1 MLHSF
6 ICLASFVMYSGDLPV
21 PTYTPETEPPMA
33 YFDVVPQQDVTG
45 VFEVGVVAY
54 HLEGMDRV
62 EFTITREGYIGDWNH
77 DEIVDGE
84 DLSVLLERWGSGVG
98 GREIT
103 HLLGAWG
110 QSVPHTPEVI
120 TVNEMTLN
128 PRTGELEYWF
138 ALDTRKHPDTKI
150 TVSAEA
156 FGTMGPSVVLD
167 RDVYDEN
174 YDLPQYSGVNLFSTN
189 VGNKWPTREL
199 YISPDGDDV
208 NGDGTR
214 ENPFRGLHDALRYG
228 LQQPYAEIGGT
239 TVYLLEGEHTIDAS
253 GGWPLNS
260 FRQSNGRYFTITPA
274 PGVASADCKIVA
286 NENTSGGGGFL
297 TKSLCR
303 LKDVFVDTDQER
315 ILNGGTKRYGGRWY
329 DGCIIKGHDYSEDT
343 ETMFVTGKGGW
354 QWWTDTLHTWTQ
366 EGTTGLIMRN
376 CVLDSVACDALELH
390 FAQLLLSIE
399 ITNHNPLG
407 EIDPTAC
414 HIDYMQY
421 NGIDYIHQNVILR
434 DIYGNHACREQ
445 GVHACPGE
453 QNGGG
458 IHNSAWVNVQL
469 SNQGGN
475 GIPEC
480 SPVSLIW
487 RWCGPAKNNLFK
499 DCILVQKQSNIADR
513 HSTFTFDRNNPD
525 GTRNED
531 GPWTY
536 DYGEN
541 VWRFDNIKIEDCFED
556 WDKTQPWFPAPTAG
570 ASWTFYGPDELMW
583 DHDLQD
589 DIQDN
594 AFGPNDPWLCPITG
608 VYFTQTE

>member
-1 MLHSF
+1 MIDIL
-6 ICLASFVMYSGDLPV
+6 LASSLGSAMMQNFP
-21 PTYTPETEPPMA
+21 PPYTPETEPPMA

-45 VFEVGVVAY
+45 VFNVGVVAY
-54 HLEGMDRV
+54 HLEDVDRV
-62 EFTITREGYIGDWNH
+62 QFTITREGYIGDWNA
-77 DEIVDGE
+77 DETVDGD
-84 DLSVLLERWGSGVG
+84 DLSILLERWRAGVE
-98 GREIT
+98 GRDLAR
-103 HLLGAWG
+103 LLGAWG
-110 QSVPHTPEVI
+110 TATPHHAEYV
-120 TVNEMTLN
+120 TVTEMTLN
-128 PRTGELEYWF
+128 PRTNEMEYWF
-138 ALDTRKHPDTKI
+138 PLDTRSHPDTKI
-150 TVSAEA
+150 TVTAEV

-174 YDLPQYSGVNLFSTN
+174 YLMPQYSGVNLFSTN

-214 ENPFRGLHDALRYG
+214 ENPLRGLHDALRYG

-303 LKDVFVDTDQER
+303 FKDVFVETDQER

-329 DGCIIKGHDYSEDT
+329 DGCIIKGHDYSQDQNA
-343 ETMFVTGKGGW
+343 MFVTGKGGF

-376 CVLDSVACDALELH
+376 CVLDSVSCDALELH
-390 FAQLLLSIE
+390 YAQLLLNIE
-399 ITNHNPLG
+399 ITNHNPMG
-407 EIDPTAC
+407 DDDPTGC

-421 NGIDYIHQNVILR
+421 NAIEYVHQNTILR
-434 DIYGNHACREQ
+434 DIYANHTCREQ

-453 QNGGG
+453 GVGGA

-480 SPVSLIW
+480 SPTALIW

-499 DCILVQKQSNIADR
+499 DCILVQKQSNLPDR

-525 GTRNED
+525 GSRNED
-531 GPWTY
+531 GPWTWNDVWGWKY
-536 DYGEN
+536 VN
-541 VWRFDNIKIEDCFED
+541 VKIEDCFED
-556 WDKTQPWFPAPTAG
+556 WDKTQPWFPSPTAG

-583 DHDLQD
+583 NSNMNFNDVFE
-589 DIQDN
+589 N
-594 AFGPNDPWLCPITG
+594 SFGPDDPWKCPITG

>member
-1 MLHSF
+1 MIAIL
-6 ICLASFVMYSGDLPV
+6 LPFVMVQSSGTDFQ
-21 PTYTPETEPPMA
+21 YTPETEPPMA
-33 YFDVVPQQDVTG
+33 YFDVVPQQDVSG
-45 VFEVGVVAY
+45 VFEMGVVAY
-54 HLEGMDRV
+54 HLEGIDRV
-62 EFTITREGYIGDWNH
+62 EFTITRQGYVGDWNH

-84 DLSVLLERWGSGVG
+84 DLSVLLRQWGSGVG
-98 GREIT
+98 GREIS

-110 QSVPHTPEVI
+110 QQMPAAPEVI

-128 PRTGELEYWF
+128 PRTGEMEYWF
-138 ALDTRKHPDTKI
+138 PLDTRSHPDTKI

-174 YDLPQYSGVNLFSTN
+174 YPLPQYNGVNLFSNNT
-189 VGNKWPTREL
+189 GYWSTREL

-214 ENPFRGLHDALRYG
+214 ENPYKGLHDALRSG

-239 TVYLLEGEHTIDAS
+239 TIYLLEGEHTIDAS

-286 NENTSGGGGFL
+286 NENTSSGGGFL

-343 ETMFVTGKGGW
+343 ETMFVTGKGGF
-354 QWWTDTLHTWTQ
+354 QWWTDTVHTWTQ
-366 EGTTGLIMRN
+366 EGTTGIIMRN
-376 CVLDSVACDALELH
+376 CVLDHVSCDVLELH

-399 ITNHNPLG
+399 VTNHNPNALL
-407 EIDPTAC
+407 DPAGC
-414 HIDYMQY
+414 HTDYMQY

-434 DIYGNHACREQ
+434 DIYGNHACRQQ

-453 QNGGG
+453 RVGGG

-499 DCILVQKQSNIADR
+499 DCILVQKQSNLPDR
-513 HSTFTFDRNNPD
+513 HSVFTFDRNNPD
-525 GTRNED
+525 GSRNEE
-531 GPWTY
+531 GPWTWSETNQTWRF
-536 DYGEN
+536 EN
-541 VWRFDNIKIEDCFED
+541 VKIEDCFED
-556 WDKTQPWFPAPTAG
+556 WERTQPLFPAPTAG

-583 DHDLQD
+583 NPNMNVD
-589 DIQDN
+589 DVFEN
-594 AFGPNDPWLCPITG
+594 PFGPDDPWLCPITG